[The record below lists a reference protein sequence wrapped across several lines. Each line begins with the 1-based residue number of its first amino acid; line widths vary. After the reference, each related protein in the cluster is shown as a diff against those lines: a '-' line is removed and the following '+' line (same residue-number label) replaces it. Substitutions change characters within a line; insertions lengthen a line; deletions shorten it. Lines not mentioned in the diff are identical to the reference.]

1 MAERASWTLD
11 ELVRRV
17 AVGLADPAYPGAPNG
32 RVRQLPDRRAVRWY
46 TTTGLVD
53 RPLMQG
59 RTALYGPRHLLQIVA
74 VKRRQAEGR
83 TLAEIQAEL
92 AGATD
97 ATLRRVAVVP
107 DDLLEAEPD
116 DQPAPARPSRR
127 TRFWADPP
135 ALVESSATL
144 ESLGS
149 GAERGADTV
158 TTLAAVSLPG
168 GALLLLPADQ
178 GGRPDDDDI
187 LAIHA
192 AARPLLELLAD
203 RGLLSGLQ
211 SLDERSP
218 S

>member
-1 MAERASWTLD
+1 MAEEASWTLD

-17 AVGLADPAYPGAPNG
+17 AVGLADPAYPGAPNA

-53 RPLMQG
+53 RPVMQG
-59 RTALYGPRHLLQIVA
+59 RTALYGARHLLQLVA

-83 TLAEIQAEL
+83 SLAEIQAEL

-97 ATLRRVAVVP
+97 VTLRRVAAVP
-107 DDLLEAEPD
+107 DELIKGEPPE
-116 DQPAPARPSRR
+116 QAPAAPPAPRS
-127 TRFWADPP
+127 RFWADPP
-135 ALVESSATL
+135 TPVEKL

-149 GAERGADTV
+149 GADGGADTV

-178 GGRPDDDDI
+178 GGRPDEDDI
-187 LAIHA
+187 HAIHA

-203 RGLLSGLQ
+203 RGLLSGLPP
-211 SLDERSP
+211 LDERSP